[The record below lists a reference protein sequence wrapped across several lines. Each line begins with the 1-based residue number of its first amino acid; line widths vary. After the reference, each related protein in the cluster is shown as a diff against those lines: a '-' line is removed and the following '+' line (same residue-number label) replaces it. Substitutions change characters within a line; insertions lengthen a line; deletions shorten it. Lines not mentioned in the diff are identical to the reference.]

1 MEELDERELGSG
13 DLGSPIKREGTNSG
27 GLTSPPLYSI
37 HKGTVRQLKPFGAFV
52 SIPGYDRDG
61 LLHISKLSSER
72 VEKIEDVISLG
83 DYVWCK
89 VVEIDAG
96 PPEKYSLDIRYVS
109 QRDGRDMDQ
118 NNIHIGEHKKSG
130 GPGGGVKREKI
141 ELGAVLKTTCTR
153 CGGSGHL
160 PFECFARMQGTEVK
174 HYDLIEDTDD
184 TEGEKGKSVLDS
196 FAGKTVLESFAS
208 PTEKRAPMFATG
220 GNMEPLKVQR
230 HFNVPQTSVFI
241 PGTMESSRV
250 NKKEKRKDKE
260 KRKRRDASSE
270 SSDEHVSSRKRSH
283 KTKKRRKKSNKHHSS
298 DSDSDTDRRASHRE
312 RRDKKQHH
320 GSEKEKHR
328 HHSDSDSSCSDSHR
342 HKKDHHKKDHSSKKH
357 KKSKRGR
364 KKEREP
370 HSSSSSES

>member
-230 HFNVPQTSVFI
+230 HFNVPQTS
-241 PGTMESSRV
+241 GTMESSRV